1 MTTKGVRLRIQG
13 PVIGL
18 HHELRVGNLDLRRG
32 CGARTRNLRKRI
44 LRFGE
49 IGLCLNHFAKICQG
63 ERVVRDF
70 RFYDTAN
77 EQAAPPVSLLR
88 HERLADQRE
97 RVARAAF
104 ADIGKREIVLH
115 VRSVGDPLQLTRLV
129 EREVHAIDPNLP
141 VFDVKTQEMQVDEML
156 DRERLIAVL
165 SGLFGVLATLL
176 AATGLY
182 GVMAYSVARR
192 TKEIGIRMAVGASAG
207 DVITLVLRET
217 AGLTASGIF
226 IGLPIAFG
234 LARFAQSLLYEMQAD
249 DIRVFVGVS
258 VVLLAVGLTAGVWP
272 ARRAARTEPVAAL
285 RTE

>member
-1 MTTKGVRLRIQG
+1 VAKDIRY
-13 PVIGL
+13 
-18 HHELRVGNLDLRRG
+18 RRPQEKE
-32 CGARTRNLRKRI
+32 TLE
-44 LRFGE
+44 F
-49 IGLCLNHFAKICQG
+49 
-63 ERVVRDF
+63 V
-70 RFYDTAN
+70 YMPY
-77 EQAAPPVSLLR
+77 EQSNVL
-88 HERLADQRE
+88 E
-97 RVARAAF
+97 
-104 ADIGKREIVLH
+104 REIVLH